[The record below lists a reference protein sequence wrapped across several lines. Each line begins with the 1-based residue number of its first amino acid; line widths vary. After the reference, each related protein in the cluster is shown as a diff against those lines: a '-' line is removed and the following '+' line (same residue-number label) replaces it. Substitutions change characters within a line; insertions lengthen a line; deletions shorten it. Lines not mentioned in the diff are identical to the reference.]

1 MESRIYERKGGRGWV
16 TIQLFEAEKRV
27 PFGFAQGRLSTPRPP
42 DSQKEASRKDKA
54 DAPVGMTRQG
64 KATGGTAKAV
74 L

>member
-1 MESRIYERKGGRGWV
+1 M
-16 TIQLFEAEKRV
+16 TIRLFAAEEA
-27 PFGFAQGRLSTPRPP
+27 GSLRLRSGQALHSASARLA
-42 DSQKEASRKDKA
+42 KEASRKDKA